1 MFGLHAGVVCCFGEN
16 HFIFLPP
23 SLYILFSLVGYESG
37 AFVTKFRRMMTL
49 IYVCTTE
56 IKEMSEISLN

>member
-1 MFGLHAGVVCCFGEN
+1 MQESFVLVKTFNISAT
-16 HFIFLPP
+16 FI
-23 SLYILFSLVGYESG
+23 ILFSVQCISLVVYESG

-56 IKEMSEISLN
+56 AKEVSEISRS